1 MENHRRISGIIL
13 ILCAVLA
20 LLLALLLLLYG
31 KKEGAAFA
39 GGKQMPLKYSSL
51 LKITDYDGYSMVSV
65 RNPWGSGEL
74 ARYILVPRAVDL
86 PDELPEGT
94 LLRTPLS
101 RVVLFSGTHA
111 ALLEEL
117 GAADAVA
124 GVCDSR
130 YIYAET
136 VAGRIS
142 EGLVADCGSS
152 MDIDAERLLEVSPD
166 AVLVLPF
173 ENGGYGKLDRL
184 NIPLVEC
191 AEYMETSPLASAEWI
206 RFYGRLFGKA
216 AMADS
221 VFNEVSREYENLR
234 AVAAESCARPK
245 LLCELKSSSA
255 WYVPGGEST
264 MGRMYADA
272 GADYLFSYCKG
283 CGSVPLSFETV
294 LEKAADADIWLMKY
308 NSAADKSYSSLLD
321 EYSGYALLKPFVER
335 NIFACNT
342 AGKRLFEESA
352 FHPERLLKE
361 LVAIFHPEL
370 LPGYKM
376 RYYERMLQ

>member
-13 ILCAVLA
+13 ILCAILT
-20 LLLALLLLLYG
+20 LLLALFLLLSAKNESG
-31 KKEGAAFA
+31 PVS
-39 GGKQMPLKYSSL
+39 GGRQMPLKCSSL
-51 LKITDYDGYSMVSV
+51 LSISDYDGYSVVSL
-65 RNPWGSGEL
+65 RNPWGGGEL
-74 ARYILVPRAVDL
+74 ARYILVPRAEEL
-86 PDELPEGT
+86 PDRLPEGT

-111 ALLEEL
+111 ALLEEF
-117 GAADAVA
+117 DAVDAIA

-191 AEYMETSPLASAEWI
+191 AEYMENSPLASAEWI

-216 AMADS
+216 EFADS
-221 VFNEVSREYENLR
+221 VFNEVSSEYEKFRDL
-234 AVAAESCARPK
+234 AAASTVRPK

-294 LEKAADADIWLMKY
+294 LERAADADIWLMKY
-308 NSAADKSYSSLLD
+308 NSPVEKSYSSLLD
-321 EYSGYALLKPFVER
+321 EYSGYALLRPFAER
-335 NIFACNT
+335 NIFSCNT
-342 AGKRLFEESA
+342 ACKRLFEESA

-370 LPGYKM
+370 MPGYKM
-376 RYYERMLQ
+376 RYYERMRQ